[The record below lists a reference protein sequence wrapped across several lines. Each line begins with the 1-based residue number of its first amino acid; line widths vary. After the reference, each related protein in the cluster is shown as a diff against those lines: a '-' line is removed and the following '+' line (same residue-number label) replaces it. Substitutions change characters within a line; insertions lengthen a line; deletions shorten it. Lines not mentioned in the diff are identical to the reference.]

1 MADTANP
8 TTSDVANQEY
18 QKTIDA
24 ANSTVAANEA
34 AAKNYIGNS
43 EFDSLLN
50 DQGSLGAED
59 NPLNKFK
66 TYNYLFTLAAL
77 PKNMYN
83 SGSYPAPGDLPNI
96 LIREQGDW
104 DNADRVE
111 SSFGAFDY
119 FIDDLIINSYKKVN
133 DNVGYTQEHSA
144 ISFTVIEPY
153 SMGLFLESVYQA
165 ALREGYKS
173 QYEIA
178 FLLCVEF
185 TGYLD
190 DDTPFL
196 DPSLTRYFTI
206 KITSAEMNVTQAGCT
221 YHVVAYFY
229 SNYTVEDANNQLQQD
244 TKLYGITVEDLLSS
258 ENYDTVASLKH
269 SINSIYAN
277 QKKEKLFQSTDQIQI
292 NFIENPDLPGV
303 PNNIGKAKLFKDAF
317 NAGTGVQVN
326 QNKAYDPKAG
336 ITQGQRLTTTEPRNI
351 TFEKGKTITEVIKQV
366 IINSDYYT
374 SQINGG
380 AIQTDSMN
388 LINSFIIRP
397 RNLIGSFNPQLGRP
411 NYVWI
416 YDIMPA
422 KSKADMLSAG
432 GVDSNYTNLR
442 NQVSKKYDY
451 IYTGNNTEI
460 LSWRIFY
467 NYAWHNFMPTDLST
481 NPGTGMSN
489 FKVNADIDQV
499 GFALPSMIFSQELS
513 PVNILTGI
521 AKNLGM
527 GGTTTGAMDSTVA
540 QSKIISN
547 LVLAVNDMINL
558 DMSIRGD
565 PYWLPNSA
573 SGNYRSEALSYT
585 MMSDTSVNAFSGNQF
600 VIVNFRTPIDLDPE
614 TGLYK
619 FTTTLDT
626 VSGLYTVFRM
636 EHRFQKGSFTQKF
649 TNALRLRGQTTTS
662 GNAGNFMFA
671 PGQQGQGDFFAP
683 GSTLAKSIGSMLGS
697 AIGSL
702 LRGGSS
708 NVEGADAPQLDSSVD
723 TPDDT
728 PEQTQE
734 GNTIT
739 VGGDF
744 PDSSNLA

>member
-1 MADTANP
+1 
-8 TTSDVANQEY
+8 
-18 QKTIDA
+18 
-24 ANSTVAANEA
+24 
-34 AAKNYIGNS
+34 
-43 EFDSLLN
+43 
-50 DQGSLGAED
+50 
-59 NPLNKFK
+59 
-66 TYNYLFTLAAL
+66 
-77 PKNMYN
+77 
-83 SGSYPAPGDLPNI
+83 
-96 LIREQGDW
+96 
-104 DNADRVE
+104 
-111 SSFGAFDY
+111 
-119 FIDDLIINSYKKVN
+119 
-133 DNVGYTQEHSA
+133 
-144 ISFTVIEPY
+144 
-153 SMGLFLESVYQA
+153 
-165 ALREGYKS
+165 
-173 QYEIA
+173 
-178 FLLCVEF
+178 
-185 TGYLD
+185 
-190 DDTPFL
+190 
-196 DPSLTRYFTI
+196 
-206 KITSAEMNVTQAGCT
+206 
-221 YHVVAYFY
+221 
-229 SNYTVEDANNQLQQD
+229 
-244 TKLYGITVEDLLSS
+244 
-258 ENYDTVASLKH
+258 
-269 SINSIYAN
+269 
-277 QKKEKLFQSTDQIQI
+277 
-292 NFIENPDLPGV
+292 
-303 PNNIGKAKLFKDAF
+303 
-317 NAGTGVQVN
+317 
-326 QNKAYDPKAG
+326 
-336 ITQGQRLTTTEPRNI
+336 
-351 TFEKGKTITEVIKQV
+351 
-366 IINSDYYT
+366 
-374 SQINGG
+374 
-380 AIQTDSMN
+380 MN

-422 KSKADMLSAG
+422 KSRADMLSAG

-467 NYAWHNFMPTDLST
+467 NLAWHNFMPTDLSA

-489 FKVNADIDQV
+489 FQVNADIDQV

-547 LVLAVNDMINL
+547 LVLAAGDMINL

-619 FTTTLDT
+619 FTTVLDNI
-626 VSGLYTVFRM
+626 SGLYNVFQM

-649 TNALRLRGQTTTS
+649 TSAIRLRGQTTTS

-702 LRGGSS
+702 LRSGSS